1 MAHGRPDMAS
11 EAGDKPF
18 DVMRWLR
25 EVRDRLN
32 DDLADM
38 SAEDRFLHPL
48 LSDDASGTDGLS
60 MPEDTLQEPAK
71 ERGQELRTHFLGHEI
86 NGGVHAVCEA
96 DLLLKRNAIR
106 PVTLRSVWQT

>member
-1 MAHGRPDMAS
+1 MAS
-11 EAGDKPF
+11 EAGEKPF
-18 DVMRWLR
+18 DALRWTR
-25 EVRDRLN
+25 EVRDRL
-32 DDLADM
+32 DDDVADM

-48 LSDDASGTDGLS
+48 LSDDAPGTDGLS

-96 DLLLKRNAIR
+96 DLLLKRNFIGPAIL
-106 PVTLRSVWQT
+106 PSVWRT